1 MKLISFIFIFTI
13 ASVFFPPQNF
23 VIAQENEEIEYLLSF
38 IAGSD
43 CIFIRNG
50 EEHSAIEAR
59 KHLEMKYNHVKKR
72 IKTAEDFI
80 NKIATK
86 SSLSRKLYKV
96 SCAGVLLPT
105 KSWLETALSH
115 HRISLE
121 NQKKKKPVE

>member
-43 CIFIRNG
+43 CIFIRNN

-86 SSLSRKLYKV
+86 SSLSRKLYKI

-105 KSWLETALSH
+105 KSWLEDALA
-115 HRISLE
+115 HRRESLE
-121 NQKKKKPVE
+121 SQEIKNSVE

>member
-1 MKLISFIFIFTI
+1 MKLISFILIFAI
-13 ASVFFPPQNF
+13 ASVFFYPQNF
-23 VIAQENEEIEYLLSF
+23 VIADENGEIEYLLSF

-43 CIFIRNG
+43 CIFIRNN

-86 SSLSRKLYKV
+86 SSLTRKSYKV
-96 SCAGVLLPT
+96 RCAGVLLPT
-105 KSWLETALSH
+105 KSWLEDALA
-115 HRISLE
+115 HRRGSLK
-121 NQKKKKPVE
+121 NQGKKKPVE

>member
-1 MKLISFIFIFTI
+1 MKLISFIFIFAI
-13 ASVFFPPQNF
+13 GLVFFSPQNF
-23 VIAQENEEIEYLLSF
+23 VIADENGEIEYLLSF

-43 CIFIRNG
+43 CIFIRNN

-86 SSLSRKLYKV
+86 SSLTRKLYKV
-96 SCAGVLLPT
+96 RCAGVLLST
-105 KSWLETALSH
+105 KLWLEDALAH
-115 HRISLE
+115 HRVFLE
-121 NQKKKKPVE
+121 TQEEKKPVE

>member
-1 MKLISFIFIFTI
+1 MKLISFIFIFAI
-13 ASVFFPPQNF
+13 GLVFFPLQNF
-23 VIAQENEEIEYLLSF
+23 ISADENDKIEYLLSF

-50 EEHSAIEAR
+50 EDHSAKEAG

-86 SSLSRKLYKV
+86 SSLTRRLYKV
-96 SCAGVLLPT
+96 RCAGVLLPT
-105 KSWLETALSH
+105 RLWLEDALAH
-115 HRISLE
+115 YRESLK
-121 NQKKKKPVE
+121 NQRRKKPVE